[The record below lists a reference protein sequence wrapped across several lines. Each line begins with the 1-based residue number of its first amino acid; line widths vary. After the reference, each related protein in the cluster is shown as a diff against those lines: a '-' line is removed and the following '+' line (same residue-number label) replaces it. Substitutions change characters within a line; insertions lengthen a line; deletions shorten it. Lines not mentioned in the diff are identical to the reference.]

1 MQTLKTTSLKVKEH
15 ADAKEI
21 SRNCYGVLFGG
32 KKYTHTHTHTYIYKS
47 KCCSIMS
54 DSLRPHGLYS

>member
-21 SRNCYGVLFGG
+21 SRNCYGILLGG
-32 KKYTHTHTHTYIYKS
+32 KKYTHTHKHIYIKVKVAQS
-47 KCCSIMS
+47 CPT
-54 DSLRPHGLYS
+54 L